1 VLGGSCA
8 RFSAEQWTRVLKP
21 LNDLDY
27 FALVAVA
34 MMPRLGEANGGVRA
48 ATAAS
53 GNGHVPAPIAV
64 VIRLVADPAPACPL
78 AWNAE
83 PVQLEFSQDDEAG
96 FARVRG
102 QLLDGFDVW
111 LKAQRGLDEAAAHE
125 ATVDAGIA
133 LDWKFGYCD
142 GHLGRWTTDD
152 VADFLLSWCP
162 RKLSVSQA
170 DCVTIPGSVA
180 AFTDYLAAGRLLASG
195 SASPARLRAAAT
207 GAAGEFVA
215 VMGDP
220 ANFGLAKSIFSGAL
234 ADGADASDPVQLEDW
249 VTRFNSLS
257 DEERKAVLPDSAF
270 SAGGAADRTA
280 LPSMALPPVPLPP
293 PEAVQ
298 ASEAAAPVLRMF
310 AELARFAVT
319 GRQIT
324 QRGNLTMAD
333 ARALVPL
340 LGTGDVLDE
349 RIGDRAFRTRS
360 SAELPVLNLVFTW
373 AKKAGILRVRHGKV
387 LATKR
392 GLALAGNP
400 AAEFGR
406 VLDALLA
413 AGPLTAQRVPGSW
426 LNWPEVDELL
436 DSIVLHLLVP
446 PYASR
451 RTVPIAKLAEMA
463 TEVVRST
470 FVFDRLAD
478 EHVAGR
484 IGWDVAR
491 IADALELA
499 GVLRRSGAAEQEPG
513 VGHALRPGG
522 DVELTPAGAAVMQ
535 KRLPALGYNVPVARL
550 LATAT
555 AAELVA
561 GLDAE
566 DSGALIAEVDAW
578 LDRRTP
584 EQAAAELAAAV
595 ADLDEPALQH
605 LALAMLTDLGPELVL
620 PQVQLLAN
628 NPASR
633 GFALCWL
640 ADNGMLG
647 VQALYD
653 PGDPDSFAQV
663 LFQRLVMTDPAGML
677 ATLALAGDDDRQ
689 ARLATELGRSPAPSA
704 ESVLEAIGA
713 HHPVR
718 TVAKAAR
725 KALFL
730 RRSRAAA
737 RHR

>member
-1 VLGGSCA
+1 
-8 RFSAEQWTRVLKP
+8 
-21 LNDLDY
+21 
-27 FALVAVA
+27 
-34 MMPRLGEANGGVRA
+34 M
-48 ATAAS
+48 
-53 GNGHVPAPIAV
+53 
-64 VIRLVADPAPACPL
+64 
-78 AWNAE
+78 
-83 PVQLEFSQDDEAG
+83 QLELSQDDEAG
-96 FARVRG
+96 FSRVRG
-102 QLLDGFDVW
+102 QLLDGFGGW

-133 LDWKFGYCD
+133 LDWKFGYGD
-142 GHLGRWTTDD
+142 GHLGRWTTGD
-152 VADFLLSWCP
+152 VAEFLLSWCP

-170 DCVTIPGSVA
+170 DSVTIPASIA
-180 AFTDYLAAGRLLASG
+180 AFIDYLAAERLLASG

-207 GAAGEFVA
+207 GAAGEFA
-215 VMGDP
+215 TAMGDP
-220 ANFGLAKSIFSGAL
+220 ANFGMAKSIFSGAL
-234 ADGADASDPVQLEDW
+234 ADGADPSDPAQLEAW
-249 VTRFNSLS
+249 VARFNSLS
-257 DEERKAVLPDSAF
+257 DEERQAVLPDSAI
-270 SAGGAADRTA
+270 STGGAADRTA
-280 LPSMALPPVPLPP
+280 PSSMALPPVPLPP

-298 ASEAAAPVLRMF
+298 TSEAAAPVLRMF
-310 AELARFAVT
+310 AELARFAGS
-319 GRQIT
+319 GRQLT

-340 LGTGDVLDE
+340 LGSGDVLDE
-349 RIGDRAFRTRS
+349 RIGDRTFRTRS
-360 SAELPVLNLVFTW
+360 SAELPVLHLVFTW

-392 GLALAGNP
+392 GLALAENP

-413 AGPLTAQRVPGSW
+413 AGPLTAQRVPGAW
-426 LNWPEVDELL
+426 PDWPEVDELL

-451 RTVPIAKLAEMA
+451 RPVPIAKLAEMA
-463 TEVVRST
+463 TEVVLGT

-499 GVLRRSGAAEQEPG
+499 GVLRRSGTAEQEPE
-513 VGHALRPGG
+513 AAQRLRPGG
-522 DVELTPAGAAVMQ
+522 DVALTPAGVAAVQ
-535 KRLPALGYNVPVARL
+535 QRLPALGYDVRVSGL

-561 GLDAE
+561 GLDVA
-566 DSGALIAEVDAW
+566 DSGTLTAEIDAW

-584 EQAAAELAAAV
+584 EQAAAQLAAAV
-595 ADLDEPALQH
+595 AELAEPSLQH
-605 LALAMLTDLGPELVL
+605 LALAMLTDLGPELAA
-620 PQVQLLAN
+620 PQVRQLAE

-640 ADNGMLG
+640 ADHEMLD

-653 PGDPDSFAQV
+653 PIDPDSFAQV
-663 LFQRLVMTDPAGML
+663 LYHRLVATEPAGML
-677 ATLALAGDDDRQ
+677 ETLALAGDDDQQ
-689 ARLATELGRSPAPSA
+689 ARLAAELGQSPAPSA
-704 ESVLEAIGA
+704 EAVLAAIGT
-713 HHPVR
+713 HYPVR

-730 RRSRAAA
+730 RRSRAAD
-737 RHR
+737 RLR

>member
-1 VLGGSCA
+1 
-8 RFSAEQWTRVLKP
+8 
-21 LNDLDY
+21 
-27 FALVAVA
+27 
-34 MMPRLGEANGGVRA
+34 M
-48 ATAAS
+48 
-53 GNGHVPAPIAV
+53 H
-64 VIRLVADPAPACPL
+64 
-78 AWNAE
+78 
-83 PVQLEFSQDDEAG
+83 LELSQGDEAG
-96 FARVRG
+96 FGRVRG
-102 QLLDGFDVW
+102 QLLDGFGGW
-111 LKAQRGLDEAAAHE
+111 LRAQPGLDEAAAQD

-133 LDWKFGYCD
+133 LDWKFGYDD
-142 GHLGRWTTDD
+142 GHLGRWTTGDITE
-152 VADFLLSWCP
+152 FLLSWCP

-170 DCVTIPGSVA
+170 DCVTIPSNIA
-180 AFTDYLAAGRLLASG
+180 AFTDYLAAERLLAPG

-207 GAAGEFVA
+207 SATGEFVTA
-215 VMGDP
+215 MGDP
-220 ANFGLAKSIFSGAL
+220 ANFGMAKSIFLGAL
-234 ADGADASDPVQLEDW
+234 ADGADPSDPAQLDDW
-249 VTRFNSLS
+249 VRRFNSLG
-257 DEERKAVLPDSAF
+257 DDERKAILPDSAF
-270 SAGGAADRTA
+270 SAGGAADRSAPSKMT
-280 LPSMALPPVPLPP
+280 LPQVPLPP

-310 AELARFAVT
+310 AELAGFVGT
-319 GRQIT
+319 GRQLT

-349 RIGDRAFRTRS
+349 RIGDRTFRTRS
-360 SAELPVLNLVFTW
+360 SAELPVLHLVFTW
-373 AKKAGILRVRHGKV
+373 AKKAGMLRVRHGKV

-400 AAEFGR
+400 AAEFDR

-413 AGPLTAQRVPGSW
+413 AGPLTAQRGPGSW
-426 LNWPEVDELL
+426 LDWPEVDKLL

-446 PYASR
+446 PYAGR
-451 RTVPIAKLAEMA
+451 RPVPAAKLAEMA
-463 TEVVRST
+463 TEVVLGT

-478 EHVAGR
+478 EPVARR

-499 GVLRRSGAAEQEPG
+499 GVLRRSGAASSEPE
-513 VGHALRPGG
+513 VGQPLQPGG
-522 DVELTPAGAAVMQ
+522 DVELTPAGVAAVQ
-535 KRLPALGYNVPVARL
+535 KRLPALGYEVPVVGL

-561 GLDAE
+561 GLGAA
-566 DSGALIAEVDAW
+566 DSGTLNAEIDAW

-584 EQAAAELAAAV
+584 ERAAAELAAAV
-595 ADLDEPALQH
+595 AELAEPSLQY
-605 LALAMLTDLGPELVL
+605 LALAMLTDLGPELAA
-620 PQVQLLAN
+620 PQVRQLVEN
-628 NPASR
+628 GASR
-633 GFALCWL
+633 GFALSWL
-640 ADNGMLG
+640 ADKGMLDG
-647 VQALYD
+647 QALYD

-663 LFQRLVMTDPAGML
+663 LFHRLVMTEPAGML
-677 ATLALAGDDDRQ
+677 ETLTLAGNDDQQ

-737 RHR
+737 RPR